1 MKSILFFF
9 SMIVISGCASTKE
22 ARRRA
27 ADFSPQQIIEA
38 VNSHTRAISTFQA
51 KGSISVESPS
61 IMSSGS
67 FDLWLKKPDSV
78 RVDVKGPFGIR
89 IASALFAQNH
99 YIFYN
104 SFKNEVMEGDI
115 TKEDMPSFMDIQ
127 INPKDI
133 VDTFCGARGFFREEV
148 APDSFSLGDGSY
160 ILQFRHD
167 QGTTRY
173 TIDDST
179 LYVTVIEHIDSTGTV
194 WSEERF
200 DFARQDDGAV
210 IPQSI
215 RLIHETRESSV
226 SLTYETV
233 HLNLPINEMGLQVP
247 TDARRVTEKRIRD
260 F

>member
-1 MKSILFFF
+1 MKSLLFFF
-9 SMIVISGCASTKE
+9 LMFLISGCASTKD

-27 ADFSPQQIIEA
+27 ADLSPRQIIET
-38 VNSHTRAISTFQA
+38 VNSHARAITTFQA

-61 IMSSGS
+61 LISSGS

-89 IASALFAQNH
+89 IASALFAQDH

-115 TKEDMPSFMDIQ
+115 NKGGMPSFMDIQ

-133 VDTFCGARGFFREEV
+133 IDTFCGARGFFREEV
-148 APDSFSLGDGSY
+148 SPDSFSLGDGSY
-160 ILQFRHD
+160 TLQFRHD
-167 QGTTRY
+167 EGTTRY
-173 TIDDST
+173 TVDDMS
-179 LYVTVIEHIDSTGTV
+179 LYVTGIEHIDSAGTV

-200 DFARQDDGAV
+200 EFERREDGTV

-215 RLIHETRESSV
+215 RLIHDSLQSSV
-226 SLTYETV
+226 SLIYETV
-233 HLNLPINEMGLQVP
+233 HFNLPISEMGMIIP
-247 TDARRVTEKRIRD
+247 FDARRVKKK
-260 F
+260 

>member
-1 MKSILFFF
+1 MKSLLFFF
-9 SMIVISGCASTKE
+9 SVIVISGCASTKE
-22 ARRRA
+22 ARRHA

-51 KGSISVESPS
+51 NGSISVESPS
-61 IMSSGS
+61 IISSGS

-89 IASALFAQNH
+89 IASALFAQDH

-115 TKEDMPSFMDIQ
+115 NKGDMPSFMDIQ

-133 VDTFCGARGFFREEV
+133 IDTFCGARGFFREEV
-148 APDSFSLGDGSY
+148 APDSFSVGDGSY

-173 TIDDST
+173 AVDDKT
-179 LYVTVIEHIDSTGTV
+179 FFITAIEHIDSAGTV

-200 DFARQDDGAV
+200 DFGRRDDGAV

-215 RLIHETRESSV
+215 RLIHDKLESSV
-226 SLTYETV
+226 SLMYETV
-233 HLNLPINEMGLQVP
+233 HLNLPISEMGLRVP
-247 TDARRVTEKRIRD
+247 SDARRVTKK
-260 F
+260 

>member
-1 MKSILFFF
+1 MKSLLFFF
-9 SMIVISGCASTKE
+9 SMIVISGCVSTKE
-22 ARRRA
+22 AHRHA
-27 ADFSPQQIIEA
+27 VDLSPEQIIEV
-38 VNSHTRAISTFQA
+38 VNSHTRAITTFQA

-61 IMSSGS
+61 LISSGS

-89 IASALFAQNH
+89 IASALFAQDH

-115 TKEDMPSFMDIQ
+115 NKGDMPSFMDIQ

-148 APDSFSLGDGSY
+148 SPDSFSLGDGSY
-160 ILQFRHD
+160 ILQFHHD
-167 QGTTRY
+167 KGTTRY
-173 TIDDST
+173 TIDDMT
-179 LYVTVIEHIDSTGTV
+179 LYVTDIEHLDSAGTV

-200 DFARQDDGAV
+200 DFGRQDDGTV

-215 RLIHETRESSV
+215 RLIQDRLESSV
-226 SLTYETV
+226 SLIYETV
-233 HLNLPINEMGLQVP
+233 HINPPITEMGLRIP
-247 TDARRVTEKRIRD
+247 SDARHVTKK
-260 F
+260 

>member
-1 MKSILFFF
+1 MKSLLFFF
-9 SMIVISGCASTKE
+9 SMIVISGCASTKD
-22 ARRRA
+22 ARRHA
-27 ADFSPQQIIEA
+27 ADLSPRQIIEA
-38 VNSHTRAISTFQA
+38 VNSHTRTITTFQA
-51 KGSISVESPS
+51 KGSIAVESPS
-61 IMSSGS
+61 IISSGS

-89 IASALFAQNH
+89 IASALFGKDH
-99 YIFYN
+99 YTFYN

-115 TKEDMPSFMDIQ
+115 NKGDMPSFMNIQ

-148 APDSFSLGDGSY
+148 SPDSFSMGDGSY
-160 ILQFRHD
+160 ILQFHNNG
-167 QGTTRY
+167 GTTRY

-179 LYVTVIEHIDSTGTV
+179 LYVTAIEHIDSTGTV

-200 DFARQDDGAV
+200 DFGQQDDGTV

-215 RLIHETRESSV
+215 RLIHDRSESSV

-233 HLNLPINEMGLQVP
+233 RINVPISEMGLSIP
-247 TDARRVTEKRIRD
+247 SDARRVTKNE
-260 F
+260 